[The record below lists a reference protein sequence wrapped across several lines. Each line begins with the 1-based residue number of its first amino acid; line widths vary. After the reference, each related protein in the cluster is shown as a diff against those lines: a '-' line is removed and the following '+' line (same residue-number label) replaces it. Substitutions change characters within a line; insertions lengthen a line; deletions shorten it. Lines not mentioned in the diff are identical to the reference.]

1 MPKPKTAHLE
11 NQTRGHAPIVA
22 DVPKGML
29 SFAGGK
35 VTLKER
41 LQSCEPTQEENAAIE
56 HLLASNN
63 LDTLLDKMAQA
74 LNRQAEAIKNRGVR
88 QAIRDEAK
96 ALLRLADDITAG
108 NIYRS

>member
-1 MPKPKTAHLE
+1 MPKLKTAHLE

-22 DVPKGML
+22 DVHSG
-29 SFAGGK
+29 
-35 VTLKER
+35 KER
-41 LQSCEPTQEENAAIE
+41 LQSCESTQEENAVIE

-74 LNRQAEAIKNRGVR
+74 LNRQVEATENRAVR
-88 QAIRDEAK
+88 RAIRDEAK
-96 ALLRLADDITAG
+96 ALIRLADDITAG